1 VGPPAAAAARFG
13 LTTPVRLR
21 QNRRMPE
28 RASDYERIY
37 AVVLRIPRG
46 RVATYGQIAE
56 LAGLRGHA
64 RQVGYALH
72 ALPESR
78 RVPWHR
84 VINAKGR
91 VSARADPDWEQIQR
105 QLLERE
111 GLQFDAAGRTD
122 LLRYGWRPRGQQA
135 FAFDLS

>member
-1 VGPPAAAAARFG
+1 MTCPA
-13 LTTPVRLR
+13 RLR
-21 QNRRMPE
+21 QNCRVVE
-28 RASDYERIY
+28 RAADYERIY
-37 AVVLRIPRG
+37 AAVRRIPRG

-78 RVPWHR
+78 SVPWHR
-84 VINAKGR
+84 VINAQGR
-91 VSARADPDWEQIQR
+91 VSARAEPEWEQIQR

-111 GLQFDAAGRTD
+111 GVEFDAAGRTD
-122 LLRYGWRPRGQQA
+122 LLRFGWRPRGQQA
-135 FAFDLS
+135 FAFDLA